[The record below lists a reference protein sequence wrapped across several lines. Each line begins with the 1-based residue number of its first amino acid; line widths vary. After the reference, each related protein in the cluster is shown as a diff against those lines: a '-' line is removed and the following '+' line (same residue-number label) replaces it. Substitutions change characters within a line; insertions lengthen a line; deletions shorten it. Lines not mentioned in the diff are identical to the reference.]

1 MNKIDFSQQSILI
14 IDDQKPFLAL
24 LRSVLNSAGATSD
37 GVVSA
42 KSGEAALVICRKQQ
56 FDFIICDLH
65 FGSNKK
71 NGFQL
76 LEELREKALMKPS
89 TVFVL
94 VSADSQRPV
103 VLGSLEKQ
111 PDEYVVK
118 PFSQAQL
125 VLRLEKAYV
134 RKLALAPIYKHI
146 YAKNFKSAIAVCK
159 QVIEADNRYKE
170 LVGRMLTELYWHTE
184 QYQEAQKW
192 LNSYNEDNKRTWLG
206 VSKAQ
211 TALLLKNYTGAI
223 ELANLALA
231 RNNLLIEAHDII
243 AQSQFELGN
252 FAEAENAINTALKLS
267 PYSIPRLFK
276 ACVYARK
283 NGNHE
288 KIIGLTKSIWEHS
301 KRSVYRDMRFL
312 CAHVRSYLDM
322 AEHEKE
328 PKAKG
333 RLQQEALY
341 TLQRYRHSENIIKQD
356 EFDFDTFEGLI
367 NARIHCQ
374 NGKLLNSKQ
383 AFVEAQQKIEQKFE
397 DFPLSMA
404 PDGIASLLD
413 LGEFDDAQTLMA
425 QIAISDKTP
434 DDNTAALLREAQAR
448 SREQHEL
455 YVKHNQLGIAYYSEG
470 KFAAAH
476 KAFSEA
482 QKSAPVNIGI
492 ILNLLQ
498 CSVRL
503 LQNKTKPGA
512 DLLTSTRKIFRQLQN
527 MPMLDKHQQKFALLR
542 DELTKLIDLR

>member
-24 LRSVLNSAGATSD
+24 LRSVLNSAGATSE
-37 GVVSA
+37 GIVSA
-42 KSGEAALVICRKQQ
+42 KSGEAALLICRKQK

-65 FGSNKK
+65 FGANKK

-76 LEELREKALMKPS
+76 LEELREKSLLKPS

-146 YAKNFKSAIAVCK
+146 YAKNFDLAIAVCK

-170 LVGRMLTELYWHTE
+170 LVGRMLTELYWLTG
-184 QYQEAQKW
+184 QYVEAQQW
-192 LNSYNEDNKRTWLG
+192 LDSYKEDHKRTWLG
-206 VSKAQ
+206 VCKAH
-211 TALLLKNYTGAI
+211 TALLLKNYSAAI
-223 ELANLALA
+223 TLANEALS

-243 AQSQFELGN
+243 AQSEFELGN
-252 FAEAENAINTALKLS
+252 VSEAENAINTALKLS
-267 PYSIPRLFK
+267 PYSTHRLFK
-276 ACVYARK
+276 ACNYARQS
-283 NGNHE
+283 GNHE
-288 KIIGLTKSIWEHS
+288 KLIGLTKNIWEQS
-301 KRSVYRDMRFL
+301 KKSVYRDMRYL
-312 CAHVRSYLDM
+312 CAHIRSYLDV
-322 AEHEKE
+322 AEHISESKT
-328 PKAKG
+328 KS

-341 TLQRYRHSENIIKQD
+341 TLQRYRHSETISRLD
-356 EFDFDTFEGLI
+356 DFDFDTFEDLI
-367 NARIHCQ
+367 NARIHWQ
-374 NGKLLNSKQ
+374 NGKLLHAKQ
-383 AFVEAQQKIEQKFE
+383 AIVEAQQKVAVKFE
-397 DFPLSMA
+397 DFPLSMT
-404 PDGIASLLD
+404 PDGIATLLD
-413 LGEFDDAQTLMA
+413 LGEFEEAQTLITRLSTA
-425 QIAISDKTP
+425 EQTP
-434 DDNTAALLREAQAR
+434 DDNTQALLKDAQTR
-448 SREQHEL
+448 TRQQHDL
-455 YVKHNQLGIAYYSEG
+455 YVKHNQQGIAFYAEG

-482 QKSAPVNIGI
+482 QQSAPVNIGI

-503 LQNKTKPGA
+503 LQNKAKPTA

-527 MPMLDKHQQKFALLR
+527 MPMLEKHQQKFTLLSE
-542 DELTKLIDLR
+542 ELNKLIDIR